1 MQAVG
6 VDVGRVRM
14 PQHVHRQVILEGGI
28 VGWKNTLR
36 RRMNVPIDHVL
47 VMVWNSGTRKSGELG
62 DDQSLSVSD
71 VTLTPLSTS
80 KRSFRT

>member
-1 MQAVG
+1 
-6 VDVGRVRM
+6 M